1 MNVFENPWKFYRH
14 PFKRLEHFFCSF
26 KNAYQR
32 AVKGYCNMDLWNLAV
47 YYTEIISGSL
57 RELAEHHY
65 GYPIGMESEEWTD
78 ILKEIAYNMEESL
91 EDNDNYPLPKLEAWQ
106 EHILAKP
113 DMNSEAY
120 DTWFEEHQRIGKE
133 MDKEYSEHF
142 EYMYMRKDKALDMLK
157 EHWYDLWD

>member
-14 PFKRLEHFFCSF
+14 PFKWLKYFFRSF

-47 YYTEIISGSL
+47 YYTKIISGSL

-91 EDNDNYPLPKLEAWQ
+91 EDNDNYPLPKLEAW
-106 EHILAKP
+106 
-113 DMNSEAY
+113 
-120 DTWFEEHQRIGKE
+120 
-133 MDKEYSEHF
+133 
-142 EYMYMRKDKALDMLK
+142 
-157 EHWYDLWD
+157 